1 MTSAPETGLTVEPQ
15 QNKGLPSQGCCR
27 GHHLKTPKTETFS
40 QLLMVHKPSQD
51 LSPLPEGPNVLAQP
65 GAPQPAH
72 SPPPLVMEPLALLHQ
87 VRISFLHHF
96 HHNLLMQLPFQTVV
110 KQPSATQT
118 SSSSSSTSATVLDLL
133 SLHPKLPPRLRQTFT
148 PTKRLHH
155 RQENVHPPPP
165 GSQALFAEAAV
176 LNISPVLK
184 KWASPPGPGT

>member
-27 GHHLKTPKTETFS
+27 GHHQKTPKTETFS
-40 QLLMVHKPSQD
+40 KLLMVHKPSQD
-51 LSPLPEGPNVLAQP
+51 LSPLPCTARGPSAC
-65 GAPQPAH
+65 PQ
-72 SPPPLVMEPLALLHQ
+72 PPPLVLEPLALLHQ

-118 SSSSSSTSATVLDLL
+118 SSSSSTSATVLDLL

-155 RQENVHPPPP
+155 RQENVQPPP

-184 KWASPPGPGT
+184 KWASPPGPGS